1 LSDYFYLICPEKGYM
16 SFFKKILNTDS
27 QTLLNESSYEE
38 LFRKWYTP
46 LCKMVFR
53 ILQDKAL
60 TEDTVQ
66 EVFVKLWEKRNELK
80 IETSLKSYLYRAAIN
95 ASYNH
100 LEKNKRYPKL
110 SLEDGASNLPDH
122 YFNTEQKIHGEELEF
137 RINATLSILPEA
149 CREVFI
155 LSRYENLSYKEIAE
169 TLGISVKTV
178 ENQMGKALR
187 IFREK
192 LMKL

>member
-1 LSDYFYLICPEKGYM
+1 M
-16 SFFKKILNTDS
+16 SFFNKILPTGNT
-27 QTLLNESSYEE
+27 TVLTESSYEE
-38 LFRKWYTP
+38 LFRQWYAP
-46 LCKMVFR
+46 LCKLVFR

-66 EVFVKLWEKRNELK
+66 EVFVKLWEKRAELK
-80 IETSLKSYLYRAAIN
+80 IEVSIKAYLYRAAIN

-100 LEKNKRYPKL
+100 LEKHKRYGKL
-110 SLEDGASNLPDH
+110 SLDDMTAEPSDTYTADTQLH
-122 YFNTEQKIHGEELEF
+122 AKELEK
-137 RINATLSILPEA
+137 RIGKALESLPEA

-155 LSRYENLSYKEIAE
+155 LSRYESLSYKEIAE

-192 LMKL
+192 LI

>member
-1 LSDYFYLICPEKGYM
+1 M
-16 SFFKKILNTDS
+16 SFFNKILSTGNNTV
-27 QTLLNESSYEE
+27 LNESSYEE
-38 LFRKWYTP
+38 LFRQWYTP
-46 LCKMVFR
+46 LCKLVFR

-66 EVFVKLWEKRNELK
+66 EVFIKLWEKREELK
-80 IETSLKSYLYRAAIN
+80 IEVSLKAYVYRAAIN

-100 LEKNKRYPKL
+100 LEKNKRYGKL
-110 SLEDGASNLPDH
+110 SLEDMTVDPSDSHTAEAYLH
-122 YFNTEQKIHGEELEF
+122 AKELEKK
-137 RINATLSILPEA
+137 IGEALASLPEA
-149 CREVFI
+149 CREVFM

-187 IFREK
+187 IFRER
-192 LMKL
+192 LAET